1 MSEQLDKEME
11 ELEELE
17 EVTANAKTISATS
30 PSSVKL
36 KQEKEDMQK
45 AKTSGATNTLKT
57 KGDAK
62 SVKTQAMEDTE
73 VEGEVVEEEVV
84 EEEVEEIQEMPKLK
98 SEMLDGLVAHM
109 KSLKK
114 EDLAKLYASNLMK
127 EEEDEEEEEEDEEE
141 EMESKKVAK
150 ESIDQV
156 VDSLDVS
163 DDVNALVDGEELSEE
178 FKSKAA
184 TIFESAVKTKVRA
197 ELEKIQEQNDQLI
210 EEMAESTIND
220 MTEKVDDY
228 LNYVVEQ
235 WMEENQLAIERGLKG
250 EIAEDFI
257 SGLKNLFEDHYIDVP
272 DEKYDILEAN
282 LSKIEELEEKLNK
295 QIEENVQL
303 RKAKG
308 ELVKE
313 SMIADVANGMT
324 DTETE
329 KFQSLVE
336 DVEFS
341 DEESYKE
348 KLQTVR
354 ESYFGTTEVKTEN
367 VLTEEGSTE
376 TPVETSGTM
385 AQYMS
390 AIGKDVKRSKK

>member
-1 MSEQLDKEME
+1 MSEELNKEME
-11 ELEELE
+11 QVVEEESVE
-17 EVTANAKTISATS
+17 EAVAPKTKGSNS
-30 PSSVKL
+30 KL
-36 KQEKEDMQK
+36 KQQPHDMQK
-45 AKTSGATNTLKT
+45 PQGGPTASAPTT

-62 SVKTQAMEDTE
+62 SVK
-73 VEGEVVEEEVV
+73 VEETEEV
-84 EEEVEEIQEMPKLK
+84 EEEVEEIKEMPKLK
-98 SEMLDGLVAHM
+98 SEILQGLVDHM
-109 KSLKK
+109 KGLKK
-114 EDLAKLYASNLMK
+114 EDLAKIYGSQIL
-127 EEEDEEEEEEDEEE
+127 EQDDDEEDEDEDEEDEPEE
-141 EMESKKVAK
+141 EKKVKK
-150 ESIDQV
+150 ESIDQI
-156 VDSLDVS
+156 VDGLDVS
-163 DDVNALVDGEELSEE
+163 DDVTALVDGEELSEE
-178 FKSKAA
+178 FKTKAA
-184 TIFESAVKTKVRA
+184 TIFETAVKSKVRV
-197 ELEKIQEQNDQLI
+197 ELEKIQEENAKVMED
-210 EEMAESTIND
+210 MAESTMND
-220 MTEKVDDY
+220 IVEKVDDY
-228 LNYVVEQ
+228 MNYVVEQ
-235 WMEENQLAIERGLKG
+235 WMEDNQLAIERGLKG

-282 LSKIEELEEKLNK
+282 LTKIEELEEKLNK
-295 QIEENVQL
+295 QMEENVQL
-303 RKAKG
+303 KKQKG

-313 SMIADVANGMT
+313 SMISAVADGMT

-390 AIGKDVKRSKK
+390 AIGKDAKRSKK